1 MKFLKKCS
9 NAYYNSD
16 EFHTV
21 DEEDAIELKKYGFDI
36 TIGTP
41 VTDEMFDKIQK
52 EVAKTDKEAM
62 TVGSP
67 IRGAKIDLPVIMGS
81 MDELHEGELINW
93 IKPID
98 YVVSTKLDGCS
109 CLVHYTNGQLDKAF
123 SRGDGRQ
130 GQDITKMIMDM
141 VSVPKTLTSDFTGY
155 IRGEL
160 ILKKSQFLELTTRYK
175 EEMGKIY
182 KNARNLVAGKVNS
195 IDTDPLFSEYGHLVC
210 YFIDDFEG
218 TEDEMFQKL
227 KGLGIETAEHWVL
240 NGQTFTEEG
249 LTNLILMLKQQYDY
263 EIDGVIL
270 TQNIVQAGYEG
281 FEANGLNPKKS
292 RKYKVGAKD
301 LPAETTVKNIIW
313 QISKSYALN
322 PVIYFDTVHLDGVDI
337 NFASGHSLSQM
348 ESLGVGVGA
357 KVVVSRH
364 GMVIPEVDSV
374 ITPVK
379 LEYEGDFP
387 VIWVECIDE
396 MNEKSY
402 VKAQVSIR
410 ENIVKDANGNPKKN
424 KMVYYIGND
433 PRVLREVQ
441 IQKLVYFATTMGI
454 EYMGEGNCRMLVNA
468 YPMLNVQTLLKLD
481 ENAFVTV
488 IGANGSKIFKSIG
501 EKISSATAPLF
512 YSAVDAVGEASG
524 IGEKKLQAL
533 WETYHTFDL
542 TKEQIVSVSGWA
554 DKSAD
559 KLLEHAEDLKMWNSY
574 IIENG
579 IKFKDTTVEVKS
591 NSCASLAVCF
601 TGVRDKQM
609 EQYIVENGG
618 KIVSGVSKKC
628 TLLITMDSSVQST
641 KLKKAQELGIQIM
654 SYNEALDLYK

>member
-1 MKFLKKCS
+1 MNFLKKCS
-9 NAYYNSD
+9 DAYYNSD

-21 DEEDAIELKKYGFDI
+21 DEEDAIELAKYGFDI

-41 VTDEMFDKIQK
+41 VTDELFDKIQR

-62 TVGSP
+62 NVGAVV
-67 IRGAKIDLPVIMGS
+67 RGAKVDLPVIMGS
-81 MDELHEGELINW
+81 MNELHEGELSGW
-93 IKPID
+93 IKPIE

-109 CLVHYTNGQLDKAF
+109 CLIHYTDGRLDKAY

-130 GQDITKMIMDM
+130 GQDITKMVQDM
-141 VSVPKTLTSDFTGY
+141 VNVPKYLTEAFTGY

-160 ILKKSQFLELTTRYK
+160 ILKKEQFLELTTRYK
-175 EEMGKIY
+175 EEQGKIY

-210 YFIDDFEG
+210 YFIDGFNG
-218 TEDEMFQKL
+218 TEKQMFNKL
-227 KGLGIETAEHWVL
+227 VSLGIETAGNWTL
-240 NGQTFTEEG
+240 DGKLLTEEG
-249 LTNLILMLKQQYDY
+249 LTQLILALKKDYAY

-270 TQNIVQAGYEG
+270 TQNEVQSGYEG
-281 FEANGLNPKKS
+281 YEADGLNPKKS
-292 RKYKVGAKD
+292 RKFKVGAKD
-301 LPAETTVKNIIW
+301 MPAETIVKNIIW
-313 QISKSYALN
+313 QISKSFALN

-348 ESLGVGVGA
+348 EKLGVGVGA

-374 ITPVK
+374 ITPAS
-379 LEYEGDFP
+379 LEYENGVP
-387 VIWVECIDE
+387 VIWVQCI
-396 MNEKSY
+396 NEKNETSF
-402 VKAQVSIR
+402 VKAQVAIR
-410 ENIVKDANGNPKKN
+410 ENTTKDSDGNIKTN
-424 KMVYYIGND
+424 KMVYYIGNY

-441 IQKLVYFATTMGI
+441 IQKLVYFATTLGI

-481 ENAFVTV
+481 EDAFTTV
-488 IGANGSKIFKSIG
+488 VGVNGSKIFKSIG
-501 EKISSATAPLF
+501 EKVFNATAPLF

-533 WETYHTFDL
+533 WDNYHTFDL
-542 TKEQIVSVSGWA
+542 TKEEIVSVAGWA

-559 KLLEHAEDLKMWNSY
+559 KFLEHTADIKMWSDY
-574 IIENG
+574 IKENG
-579 IKFKDTTVEVKS
+579 IKFKENLVEIKS
-591 NSCASLAVCF
+591 DSCSSLAVCF
-601 TGVRDKQM
+601 TGVRDKNM
-609 EQYIVENGG
+609 ERYIVENGG

-628 TLLITMDSSVQST
+628 TLLVAMDTSTQST
-641 KLKKAQELGIQIM
+641 KLKKATDLGIKIM
-654 SYNEALDLYK
+654 SYNEALDVFK